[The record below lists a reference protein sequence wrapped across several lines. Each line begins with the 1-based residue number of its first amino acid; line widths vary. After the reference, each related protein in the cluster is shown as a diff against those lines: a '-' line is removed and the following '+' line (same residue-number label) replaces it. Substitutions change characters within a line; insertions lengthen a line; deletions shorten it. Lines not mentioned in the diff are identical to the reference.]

1 MFLRNLL
8 NKINSLV
15 NKEDLKSIFINNFRE
30 IVAIVVSIW
39 IIVMIIILFGI
50 MGSKKIAPE
59 NNKTLE
65 SSNREKALEKKV
77 NDELLLNSDDFILTD
92 SVKYDMTNDFV
103 DMMPKKKFEM
113 PGKDVVRGEYDKLQ
127 NKDIN
132 ESLKFDFE
140 KRKSFNNN

>member
-1 MFLRNLL
+1 
-8 NKINSLV
+8 
-15 NKEDLKSIFINNFRE
+15 
-30 IVAIVVSIW
+30 
-39 IIVMIIILFGI
+39 